1 MSPQNP
7 QSGAE
12 ELAIPEQKEAVDS
25 VGNLADLVT
34 EIKPPLEIKDE
45 DRSKIEA
52 AFGGQKIDK
61 DTIVGL
67 SYDEMVDAEKKE
79 NGSLSVLFGK
89 KYDQEKGYTGMAL
102 KDKESYKEGDKVLV
116 HFQGNETAYWEI
128 GAGDMLPENVREVKI
143 SDSEGNSRIG
153 KRKGLKCGF
162 YDSKGYIPVFDNYT
176 IEVTEV
182 WDKEKMAQEKER
194 LEKEEKAFREIQATS
209 PAVLAKMEAPVD
221 LKENLSV
228 KETIED
234 HNGKKMDVEITED
247 TLKGAMA
254 ESSRGNSLDRVTKK
268 PDMMKL
274 INYVGFKVGVPN
286 WMITT
291 VLKHECSLRWPPSVG
306 DGGRARGMG
315 QHHAGSWATAK
326 KHHVFHEVMSEFI
339 TGSPMETG
347 RAQNILADI
356 LGAAITLKKGADL
369 FDFELSHKTPKSYL
383 AEVVP
388 SPEGYQM
395 TRLAW
400 IRMYYHVPSYAR
412 YYHWVMTKGFNALSP
427 GYQKS
432 YRKAQAWMA
441 KQVSVKWDGK
451 RRNVSKWKAYDR
463 YSHNAQI
470 AHRAVERS

>member
-182 WDKEKMAQEKER
+182 WDKEKMARQIPHLSTDSEYDIVIGQIQCVKKDAVCNILTPKNKLWEPWVSYSFGSALIR
-194 LEKEEKAFREIQATS
+194 KQVFDKFFFPGFTTSIYPLTTFILQAGRTDWITISSYSSLFAYKGFDNVHSVFCIKCLEHKCR
-209 PAVLAKMEAPVD
+209 
-221 LKENLSV
+221 
-228 KETIED
+228 
-234 HNGKKMDVEITED
+234 
-247 TLKGAMA
+247 
-254 ESSRGNSLDRVTKK
+254 
-268 PDMMKL
+268 
-274 INYVGFKVGVPN
+274 INY
-286 WMITT
+286 
-291 VLKHECSLRWPPSVG
+291 
-306 DGGRARGMG
+306 
-315 QHHAGSWATAK
+315 
-326 KHHVFHEVMSEFI
+326 
-339 TGSPMETG
+339 
-347 RAQNILADI
+347 
-356 LGAAITLKKGADL
+356 
-369 FDFELSHKTPKSYL
+369 LSQEST
-383 AEVVP
+383 
-388 SPEGYQM
+388 
-395 TRLAW
+395 
-400 IRMYYHVPSYAR
+400 
-412 YYHWVMTKGFNALSP
+412 
-427 GYQKS
+427 
-432 YRKAQAWMA
+432 
-441 KQVSVKWDGK
+441 
-451 RRNVSKWKAYDR
+451 
-463 YSHNAQI
+463 
-470 AHRAVERS
+470 